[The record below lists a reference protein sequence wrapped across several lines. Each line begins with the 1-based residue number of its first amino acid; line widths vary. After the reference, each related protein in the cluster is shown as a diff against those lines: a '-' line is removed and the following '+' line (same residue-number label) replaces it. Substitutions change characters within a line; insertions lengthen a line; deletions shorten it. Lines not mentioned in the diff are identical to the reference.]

1 MGDEAQDYTATG
13 PTDIAFRTGGD
24 GTAIDNGVV
33 AQGKV
38 TGVTGLGRAAP
49 GTISRDPVG
58 VVGDGP
64 TGVKGIGREVAGEP
78 DSGIGVIGQ
87 GSIGVRG
94 STAGSEE
101 IGVDGTSKG
110 GIGVRGMSQTNDG
123 IVGVSD
129 GDRKSGVFG
138 DNRNEKE
145 NESGSGVTGRT
156 ASPRG
161 SGVFG
166 FSDAGGIGVRGFSNS
181 NDGIVGVSSGE
192 RKSGV
197 FGDHL
202 QEKGAVFGVSGRTLS
217 PDGAGING
225 FSDRGIGVRGA
236 SITNHGV
243 VGSSKFKDKSGV
255 FGFHNEP
262 AEAGFGVSGASD
274 SPLGAGVNGF
284 SVGYGGQFSGDRAP
298 LRLEPAAA
306 AGHPTTGFHQK
317 GELYVDVKGDLFY
330 CKDDGTPGTW
340 FLVQLTPA

>member
-1 MGDEAQDYTATG
+1 MGDDAQDYTANG

-24 GTAIDNGVV
+24 GSGIDNGVV

-49 GTISRDPVG
+49 GTIPLPVG

-64 TGVKGIGREVAGEP
+64 IGVVGIGREVAGAP
-78 DSGIGVIGQ
+78 GSGIGVFGQ
-87 GSIGVRG
+87 GAIGVRG

-101 IGVDGTSKG
+101 IGVDGGSKG
-110 GIGVRGMSQTNDG
+110 GIGVRGTSETNDG

-138 DNRNEKE
+138 DNRNEQR
-145 NESGSGVTGRT
+145 SGFGVAGRT

-197 FGDHL
+197 FGDHR
-202 QEKGAVFGVSGRTLS
+202 QEQGAVFGVSGRTLS

-225 FSDRGIGVRGA
+225 FSTPGVGVRGA
-236 SITNHGV
+236 STTNHGV
-243 VGSSKFKDKSGV
+243 VGSSKFRDKSGV
-255 FGFHNEP
+255 FGFHDEP
-262 AEAGFGVSGASD
+262 AEAGFGVSGESD
-274 SPLGAGVNGF
+274 SALGAGVKG
-284 SVGYGGQFSGDRAP
+284 SSAGYGGQFSGTRAP
-298 LRLEPAAA
+298 LRLIPAAT
-306 AGHPTTGFHQK
+306 AGHPTTGDHQV
-317 GELYVDVKGDLFY
+317 GELFVDTNGDLFV
-330 CKDDGTPGTW
+330 CKGNGSPGTW
-340 FLVQLTPA
+340 FRVRLSPA